1 MAVHMPRRG
10 ASGGTRPARPWGS
23 DASLQDW
30 GTGTAVGAA
39 SAAGPCSDSP
49 ADLDSAIPAVSWP
62 AASAFPGHRPL
73 PSKWKGPLAG
83 VPGRRRPFPRG
94 GRYPGEPCLRVT
106 KHALGLPA
114 LAGPLGTT
122 YKLPSRLSPPWV
134 QDSSGT
140 ARSWWAT
147 WPWSCCLDHPPGPRP
162 AWHPCGTPSHRV

>member
-1 MAVHMPRRG
+1 MAVYTPRRE
-10 ASGGTRPARPWGS
+10 ASGGTSPAHPWGS

-30 GTGTAVGAA
+30 GTGTAVGA
-39 SAAGPCSDSP
+39 SPAAGPCSDSP

-106 KHALGLPA
+106 KHALGLPT

-122 YKLPSRLSPPWV
+122 ALGAGQLGDCPVLVGHLALVLLPGPP
-134 QDSSGT
+134 
-140 ARSWWAT
+140 T
-147 WPWSCCLDHPPGPRP
+147 WP
-162 AWHPCGTPSHRV
+162 PSSLAPLWDPFP